1 MKLQQLLMVFLWIIF
16 PSLSFAANHYVD
28 CSAAKNGN
36 GSFASPW
43 NNLATVNS
51 RTFATGDGLYFKVG
65 TTCYLNSDNDRV
77 RVRWNGTGENNR
89 AIIGAYYG
97 NGLFGLNGNPR
108 PIIDGRSQYPGTEQ
122 AGIEMSKRSYVTVKD
137 LKIQNIGRTGTSR
150 GVMVLDSNSINT
162 ENCHMYRTRGP
173 NMVYMRVNTGRIIY
187 NICENSK
194 YPDYTRGG
202 AAIEVSAGNKEGATT
217 NILVARNKVFNGSYE
232 GIGLYKKVT
241 NSIVEY
247 NIVKNIKS
255 FMIYIDAGK
264 GNIIRH
270 NLVYK
275 DTSNSF
281 NSWAIAVCNENFHK
295 YLFSGNNQI
304 YGNMIAGTRRGIS
317 LGCEIQKTYPN
328 ANCHPNTKVY
338 NNTIVDAEFAF
349 TIDWSSPKD
358 NVDIKNNI
366 SWTLTSGFY
375 HMPAKIMNAA
385 GTTWSHNLFYGG
397 QSVTGKAATNMISIN
412 PMLPKTS
419 GWRNISPNSLTGRE
433 FLPGN
438 SRIFNGGTTPPGS
451 GLITASNFTAS
462 PIQVT
467 IQKPVSSFPIGAWI
481 LPDILTG
488 EINPPTMKT
497 IELLK

>member
-1 MKLQQLLMVFLWIIF
+1 
-16 PSLSFAANHYVD
+16 
-28 CSAAKNGN
+28 
-36 GSFASPW
+36 
-43 NNLATVNS
+43 
-51 RTFATGDGLYFKVG
+51 
-65 TTCYLNSDNDRV
+65 
-77 RVRWNGTGENNR
+77 
-89 AIIGAYYG
+89 
-97 NGLFGLNGNPR
+97 
-108 PIIDGRSQYPGTEQ
+108 
-122 AGIEMSKRSYVTVKD
+122 
-137 LKIQNIGRTGTSR
+137 
-150 GVMVLDSNSINT
+150 
-162 ENCHMYRTRGP
+162 
-173 NMVYMRVNTGRIIY
+173 
-187 NICENSK
+187 
-194 YPDYTRGG
+194 
-202 AAIEVSAGNKEGATT
+202 
-217 NILVARNKVFNGSYE
+217 
-232 GIGLYKKVT
+232 
-241 NSIVEY
+241 
-247 NIVKNIKS
+247 
-255 FMIYIDAGK
+255 MIYIDAGK

-358 NVDIKNNI
+358 NIDIKNNI
-366 SWTLTSGFY
+366 SWIAHLRLLSYACENNERCWYYLEPQSLLWG
-375 HMPAKIMNAA
+375 A
-385 GTTWSHNLFYGG
+385 
-397 QSVTGKAATNMISIN
+397 SVTGKAATNMISIN

-451 GLITASNFTAS
+451 GLITAANFTAS

-488 EINPPTMKT
+488 EIVPPTMKT
-497 IELLK
+497 IEL